1 MITHVFQ
8 AQKKQEAPISVPPVK
23 GRPTL
28 SLFGFG
34 GGDDSATKQPPV
46 PKGKSAPTLK
56 VAKSPTLKV
65 AKSPTLKVA
74 KSPTLKVAKKTSS
87 PQAPNG
93 VPTISGWRLN
103 GDGSVS
109 GKITGSPNFRNGET
123 VTTSPISKGR
133 IEKGSVVQTGSGSR
147 YFLG

>member
-1 MITHVFQ
+1 VITRIFQ

-28 SLFGFG
+28 SLFGLG

-74 KSPTLKVAKKTSS
+74 KKSS
-87 PQAPNG
+87 APQAPNG

>member
-1 MITHVFQ
+1 MITRIFQ

-28 SLFGFG
+28 SLFGLG
-34 GGDDSATKQPPV
+34 GGDDSTTKQPPSV
-46 PKGKSAPTLK
+46 QKG
-56 VAKSPTLKV
+56 
-65 AKSPTLKVA
+65 KSPTLKVA
-74 KSPTLKVAKKTSS
+74 KSPTLKVAKKSA

>member
-1 MITHVFQ
+1 VITRIFQ
-8 AQKKQEAPISVPPVK
+8 AQKKQEAPISVPSVK

-28 SLFGFG
+28 SLFGLG

-46 PKGKSAPTLK
+46 QKGKSAPTLK

-74 KSPTLKVAKKTSS
+74 KKSA

-93 VPTISGWRLN
+93 VPTISSWRLN

>member
-1 MITHVFQ
+1 M
-8 AQKKQEAPISVPPVK
+8 K

-28 SLFGFG
+28 SLFGLG
-34 GGDDSATKQPPV
+34 GGDDSATKQTPV
-46 PKGKSAPTLK
+46 PKGKA
-56 VAKSPTLKV
+56 SPTLKV
-65 AKSPTLKVA
+65 TKSPTLKVA
-74 KSPTLKVAKKTSS
+74 KSPTLKVAKKTAT
-87 PQAPNG
+87 PKAPNG

>member
-1 MITHVFQ
+1 M
-8 AQKKQEAPISVPPVK
+8 K

-28 SLFGFG
+28 SLFGLG
-34 GGDDSATKQPPV
+34 GGDDSATKQPPSV
-46 PKGKSAPTLK
+46 QKGKSAPTLK

-65 AKSPTLKVA
+65 AK
-74 KSPTLKVAKKTSS
+74 TSA